1 VEADVIK
8 ILIDLNRKF
17 YQTFAQE
24 FSATRQRLQ
33 PGVVRILDQV
43 SDLEQILDLGC
54 GNGGLAEELSK
65 RGHQGIYLGLDSNRE
80 LLNMARE
87 RIPDSLSFTFLQ
99 RDLTDPDWD
108 RELPHRGFDLIIA
121 FAVLHHLPGTGL
133 RRQILE
139 KVRELITPEGRF
151 IHSEWQFTKSPRLK
165 DRIQP
170 WEKAGLQASQVDPGD
185 YLLDWR
191 QGGEGLRYIH
201 LFGNSE
207 LEILAQETG
216 YKIVDS
222 FSSDGE
228 GGSLGLYQIWKSV

>member
-33 PGVVRILDQV
+33 PGVLRILDQV

-54 GNGGLAEELSK
+54 GNGGLAEELSR

-139 KVRELITPEGRF
+139 KVRELIAPEGRF